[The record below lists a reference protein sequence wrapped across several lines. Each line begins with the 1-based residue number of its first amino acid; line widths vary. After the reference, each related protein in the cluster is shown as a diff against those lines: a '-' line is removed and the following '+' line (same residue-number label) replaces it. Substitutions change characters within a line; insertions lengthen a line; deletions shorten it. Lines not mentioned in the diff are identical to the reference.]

1 MYYDKFT
8 GGGLFT
14 RIFDDVGRVQNFITD
29 PLGMIFVNASAV
41 AFIGVVLV
49 TLSPWLTLVALLPI
63 PITFAAVLEVV
74 KCELTIGTLIAFT
87 LYMWQFY
94 GPIFGLVENVVP

>member
-14 RIFDDVGRVQNFITD
+14 RIFDDVGRVQNFITG
-29 PLGMIFVNASAV
+29 PLGMIFINASAV

-49 TLSPWLTLVALLPI
+49 TLSPWSTLIALLPI
-63 PITFAAVLEVV
+63 PITFAAALEVV

-87 LYMWQFY
+87 SYMWQFY
-94 GPIFGLVENVVP
+94 GPIFGLAGYVVP